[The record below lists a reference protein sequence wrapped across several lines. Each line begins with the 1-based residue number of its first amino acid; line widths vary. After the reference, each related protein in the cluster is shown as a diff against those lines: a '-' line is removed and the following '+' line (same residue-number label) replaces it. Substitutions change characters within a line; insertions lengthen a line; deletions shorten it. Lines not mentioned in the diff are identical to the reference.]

1 VWKDVEFH
9 SEEWMDSPKE
19 KNEEAVI
26 GMMTMI
32 IVSVSVSVSV
42 FVSVLVFV
50 IVMRVGMIL

>member
-1 VWKDVEFH
+1 MWKDVEFH

-32 IVSVSVSVSV
+32 IVSVSVSV